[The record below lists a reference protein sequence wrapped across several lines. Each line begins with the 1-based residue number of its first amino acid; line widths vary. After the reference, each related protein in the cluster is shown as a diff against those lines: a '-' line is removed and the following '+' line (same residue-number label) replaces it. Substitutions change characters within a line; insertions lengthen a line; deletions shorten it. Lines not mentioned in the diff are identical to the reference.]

1 MKTRMRFMSFFIW
14 MTPLAHPAQANEVS
28 VAEARTAALRLP
40 VYFEQNRGQ
49 VSGSAPF
56 LSHHG
61 GTQIGLSG
69 GELTFILEGSTE
81 PVKAPLGFPEAVPT
95 QPAARAELRMR
106 LVGANPAAKGQGLD
120 PLPGKSHYFLGNR
133 ADRWQRNVP
142 HYARVQFQEV
152 YPGMDLIYYGSEG
165 SLEYDFVVAPGA
177 DPARIQLAFEGARR
191 VELLPDGDL
200 RLQTDW
206 GEVRHKKP
214 FLYQV
219 VNGQRRE
226 VKGRYVLMGR
236 NRVRFALGRYD
247 KRLPLVIDPVVLYAT
262 RISGNVVSDV
272 AADHQG
278 HAYLLSNSSAGVKVM
293 KVHVATNTVVY
304 EAVIGGSAVQS
315 GSKIALDASRNAYV
329 IGSTTSANF
338 PTRNAFQNSL
348 QGGFDVFVF
357 KLNFTGSSLLYST
370 YLGGSADDTGLG
382 LAVDSFGNAFLTGR
396 TFSANFPTAAPSGS
410 TVFQSSRR
418 GTNDAFV
425 TKLNPSGAFLT
436 YSTYLGGGASDIGT
450 AIALDGIGQAHVVG
464 TSTSNNF
471 PTRRA
476 FSGGT
481 LLLGDSDAFLSKFS
495 TDGSELLYSTLFG
508 GGTIDQL
515 PSSDSAE
522 GVAVDNNGH
531 VYVVG
536 ATDTGTSFPTKNAFQ
551 SGPGGDWDAFLAKF
565 DPAQSGNSS
574 LLYSSRLGGS
584 DSDGFEDVVLD
595 SDNTAIA
602 VGSSHSDDFP
612 TRNPMQTNRPGADVV
627 LAKFNPALSGNN
639 SLIYS
644 SYLGGSGEDFGRAIA
659 RNSSGS
665 LFLVGGTHSND
676 FPVSLCPLFPSGFGL
691 LVEVVDA
698 LPVIDLAVSLT
709 DEPDPLDRCGVLLYT
724 ITVQNLSGL
733 TARDVQVSLIM
744 PSTANWALVPGG
756 SDCPYQSQG
765 NLFFCTPCSLLP
777 GETRVLQVRVRPLVT
792 GTFSVIAQVDGRVN
806 DPVNTN
812 NLAFASTTIPNAPS
826 GVFGRVSFQNFV
838 GPLAGRQVTFRVH
851 HPGSQTV
858 LEQHTVVLGADGGYS
873 FASGLTGAKEI
884 SLKTGTFLR
893 RRLSISNLSGC
904 IQVNFS
910 LTNGDVNND
919 NRVDDAD
926 LLAVLFGF
934 GLTGSNLPEDL
945 DGNGTVNDGDLLIV
959 LFNFGAVGD
968 P

>member
-1 MKTRMRFMSFFIW
+1 MKTRMLLITSFIW
-14 MTPLAHPAQANEVS
+14 VTAVVHPVQADLVSPVARRTSAQ
-28 VAEARTAALRLP
+28 RLP
-40 VYFEQNRGQ
+40 VYFEANRGQ

-61 GTQIGLSG
+61 GTKLCLSG
-69 GELTFILEGSTE
+69 DETTFILEGSTE
-81 PVKAPLGFPEAVPT
+81 PVKPHRGFPEAVPT
-95 QPAARAELRMR
+95 QPAARATLRMR
-106 LVGANPAAKGQGLD
+106 LVGASPAAKGQGLD

-133 ADRWQRNVP
+133 PDHWHRNVP

-152 YPGMDLIYYGSEG
+152 YPGIDLIYYGSEG

-219 VNGQRRE
+219 VKGKRHE
-226 VKGRYVLMGR
+226 VAGRYGLMGR

-262 RISGNVVSDV
+262 KIEGGVVQDV

-278 HAYLLSNSSAGVKVM
+278 HVYLLSNSSAGVKVM
-293 KVHVATNTVVY
+293 KVHVATNTIVY
-304 EAVIGGSAVQS
+304 EAVIGGSATQN
-315 GSKIALDASRNAYV
+315 GGGIALDASRNAYV

-338 PTRNAFQNSL
+338 PTRNAFQSSL
-348 QGGFDVFVF
+348 QGGSDVFVF
-357 KLNFTGSSLLYST
+357 KLNLTGSSLLYST
-370 YLGGSADDTGLG
+370 YLGGSGDDFGSAI
-382 LAVDSFGNAFLTGR
+382 AVDSVGNAFLTGR

-418 GTNDAFV
+418 GSNDVFV

-436 YSTYLGGGASDIGT
+436 YSTYLGGGASDEGT
-450 AIALDGIGQAHVVG
+450 AIAVDGIGQAHVVG
-464 TSTSNNF
+464 VSTSNNF

-476 FSGGT
+476 FAGGT

-495 TDGSELLYSTLFG
+495 TDGSELLYSTMFG
-508 GGTIDQL
+508 GGTITQL
-515 PSSDSAE
+515 PSSDTAD
-522 GVAVDNNGH
+522 GVAVDSNGH
-531 VYVVG
+531 VYIVG

-551 SGPGGDWDAFLAKF
+551 SSPGGDWDAFLAKF

-584 DSDGFEDVVLD
+584 DSDGFEDVLLD

-612 TRNPMQTNRPGADVV
+612 TRNPIQGNRPGADVV
-627 LAKFNPALSGNN
+627 LAKFNPAVSGNN

-644 SYLGGSGEDFGRAIA
+644 TYLGGSGEDFGRAMA
-659 RNSSGS
+659 RNNSGS
-665 LFLVGGTHSND
+665 LFIVGGTHSND

-724 ITVQNLSGL
+724 ITVQNLSSL
-733 TARDVQVSLIM
+733 TARDVQVSLFM
-744 PSTANWALVPGG
+744 PSSANWALVTGG

-765 NLFFCTPCSLLP
+765 NLFFCTLCSLLP
-777 GETRVLQVRVRPLVT
+777 GETRVMQVRVRPLVT

-806 DPVNTN
+806 DPVNAN
-812 NLAFASTTIPNAPS
+812 NLAIASTTIPNAPS
-826 GVFGRVSFQNFV
+826 GVFGRVSLQNFV
-838 GPLAGRQVTFRVH
+838 GPLAGRQVTFRIH
-851 HPGSQTV
+851 HPDSQTV

-893 RRLSISNLSGC
+893 RRLSVSNLSSC
-904 IQVNFS
+904 VQVNFF

-926 LLAVLFGF
+926 LLAVLFAL

-959 LFNFGAVGD
+959 LFNSGSVGD
-968 P
+968 L